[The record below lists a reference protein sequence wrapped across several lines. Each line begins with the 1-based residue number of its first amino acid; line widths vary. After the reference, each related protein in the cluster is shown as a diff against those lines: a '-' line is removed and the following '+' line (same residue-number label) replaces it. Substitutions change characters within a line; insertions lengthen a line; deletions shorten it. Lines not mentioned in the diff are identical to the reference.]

1 MYAAAYAAVE
11 IWGSRIKEEK
21 AIWWRSKEQDGGKS
35 SDRRRKKEECV
46 LWSVETSA
54 TLSLIV
60 LLSQAAPEF
69 TTSLEHEKHSKLN
82 CEAVA
87 C

>member
-1 MYAAAYAAVE
+1 M
-11 IWGSRIKEEK
+11 IEEK
-21 AIWWRSKEQDGGKS
+21 RK
-35 SDRRRKKEECV
+35 RRECV

>member
-1 MYAAAYAAVE
+1 M
-11 IWGSRIKEEK
+11 EEGVGLG
-21 AIWWRSKEQDGGKS
+21 RRERTGRGVREEDGGKRR
-35 SDRRRKKEECV
+35 DRGRKGVREKSV
-46 LWSVETSA
+46 MWSVETSA

-82 CEAVA
+82 CEAVP

>member
-1 MYAAAYAAVE
+1 M
-11 IWGSRIKEEK
+11 IEEK
-21 AIWWRSKEQDGGKS
+21 RK
-35 SDRRRKKEECV
+35 RREFV